1 MYSKKTDHKILIFKT
16 LLFTERNLEY
26 SGGVICIIWVKKKK
40 KKRIKDE
47 KQANQLES
55 QQTKN

>member
-1 MYSKKTDHKILIFKT
+1 MYSMKTDLKILIFKT

-40 KKRIKDE
+40 IKDE